1 MKPFLFVNMKQN
13 GINSKTIN
21 LMNVYIGGKFFM
33 RNFFLEHFWK
43 RVLFQIIVKNLGYSN
58 VYNWER

>member
-21 LMNVYIGGKFFM
+21 LMNVYVGGKFFM

-43 RVLFQIIVKNLGYSN
+43 RFSSKLLLKIWWYSN

>member
-13 GINSKTIN
+13 GIYSKTIN

-43 RVLFQIIVKNLGYSN
+43 KGSLPNYC
-58 VYNWER
+58 

>member
-1 MKPFLFVNMKQN
+1 MKPFVFVNMKQN

-43 RVLFQIIVKNLGYSN
+43 RVLFQIIVKNL
-58 VYNWER
+58 VVFECI

>member
-21 LMNVYIGGKFFM
+21 LMNVFIGGKFLM

-43 RVLFQIIVKNLGYSN
+43 RVLFQIIVKNLG
-58 VYNWER
+58 VFECM

>member
-33 RNFFLEHFWK
+33 RNFFLKPFWK
-43 RVLFQIIVKNLGYSN
+43 RVLFQIIVKNL
-58 VYNWER
+58 VIFECI

>member
-21 LMNVYIGGKFFM
+21 LMNVFIGGKFFM

-43 RVLFQIIVKNLGYSN
+43 RVLFQISVKNL
-58 VYNWER
+58 VVFECI

>member
-43 RVLFQIIVKNLGYSN
+43 RVLFQIIVKNL
-58 VYNWER
+58 VVFECI